1 MSIFDFQDSLVSF
14 ANNEFKFFKKFLDL
28 ETEQR
33 ILLKPI
39 IFQCPIS
46 YRKNK
51 SGKFQ
56 GASIKIMEDKL
67 VIIKASFR
75 FFMILNLIKGKPT
88 QEIHGFSRDVQSK
101 IFCK

>member
-1 MSIFDFQDSLVSF
+1 MSIFDFQDSIVSF
-14 ANNEFKFFKKFLDL
+14 TNEVKFFKKFPDL

-75 FFMILNLIKGKPT
+75 FFMNINKSNSRKTNPRSSWIFKRCSEQNLL
-88 QEIHGFSRDVQSK
+88 
-101 IFCK
+101 